1 MTGERHPDARDRA
14 APHRTTFSVRY
25 NETDQMGVVHHSQYV
40 NYFELGRTEMMRSHG
55 MDYAE
60 MERRGILL
68 AVVDVGM
75 RYLKPAR
82 FGDELVIESRI
93 AELERVRVRFEYEVK
108 RGDEVLC
115 RGHTVLACVGRDLVP
130 FRLPEADRARMA
142 ALLSE
147 PIKPRVR

>member
-1 MTGERHPDARDRA
+1 MTAERAPT

-60 MERRGILL
+60 MERRGLLL
-68 AVVDVGM
+68 AVVDVQL
-75 RYLKPAR
+75 RYVRPAR
-82 FGDELVIESRI
+82 FGDELVIETRI
-93 AELERVRVRFEYEVK
+93 AEVERVRVRFEYEVK
-108 RGDEVLC
+108 RGDELLC

-130 FRLPEADRARMA
+130 FRMPEADRATMA
-142 ALLSE
+142 ALCSE
-147 PIKPRVR
+147 PLKPRAR